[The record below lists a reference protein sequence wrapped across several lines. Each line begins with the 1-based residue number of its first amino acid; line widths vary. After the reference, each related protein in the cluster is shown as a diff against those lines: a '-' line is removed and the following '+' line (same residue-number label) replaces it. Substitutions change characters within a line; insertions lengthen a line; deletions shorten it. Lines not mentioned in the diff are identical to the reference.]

1 MSVNVNISSNVC
13 VLYECVCSRCQCKH
27 SVTAACKKQQCV
39 LWAVELPVGSVLV
52 SVELVVQT
60 VPTIRAFSLQ
70 ALWQE
75 TSSSSS
81 VSSHTHTEFR
91 IPFLSCKMSNC
102 SLSRSRAPLFQP
114 GCLISGHF
122 HSSAAQISNTPT
134 TLSIFMWLHRP
145 KSVHSQG
152 RIWSSYLRFVPSSPQ
167 PHVSLLKITKHP
179 SCLETDLCVFSSLM
193 ASSGKTH
200 SLFLKDWQLN
210 LTS

>member
-1 MSVNVNISSNVC
+1 MSSWTTCWVGVGFCRARCADSSHN
-13 VLYECVCSRCQCKH
+13 Q
-27 SVTAACKKQQCV
+27 SVFTPGSLAGNLILSFC
-39 LWAVELPVGSVLV
+39 LP
-52 SVELVVQT
+52 
-60 VPTIRAFSLQ
+60 P
-70 ALWQE
+70 
-75 TSSSSS
+75 SS

-200 SLFLKDWQLN
+200 SLFVSEG
-210 LTS
+210 LTAKPDLLD